1 MDREDSNW
9 VTTIMMLV
17 ILAAV
22 AWLLGGGV
30 RLALLTL
37 GESRD
42 FAGDIGA
49 ISAIVGFL
57 LLLGAYFFSTYI
69 PSATGD
75 SGF

>member
-1 MDREDSNW
+1 MDREDSSW

-30 RLALLTL
+30 RLLLLTL

-42 FAGDIGA
+42 FASDIGA

-57 LLLGAYFFSTYI
+57 LLLGAYFFYTYV
-69 PSATGD
+69 PRATGD